1 MASRVEKYYD
11 NKSTSKKR
19 VVRNKELY
27 KAIYAEDETYSNI
40 EGIVE
45 TPVTNEI
52 DIVKVQAMILKQ
64 EEEEKKRMQLVK
76 KDLEL
81 PDMESLEE
89 TLTKNYDIRDV
100 LAKAKDDVIED
111 NKPRKLKDF
120 DFDGLKARLSN
131 KEVYTEEEQERD
143 IRELQE
149 LIHTIAG
156 DNPELNRLADR
167 DLSLDMFADLKED
180 TNEIKEEDADSIKK
194 IIAEAKRLE
203 EAKEIKEKEDNVE
216 MDKAFYTSTLNLKP
230 KDFADGDEEEHMPTI
245 LKIFI
250 ILLIIVLT
258 IIFVVVGYQLIKKVI
273 L

>member
-1 MASRVEKYYD
+1 MASRVEKYYGEV
-11 NKSTSKKR
+11 STSKKR
-19 VVRNKELY
+19 VVKNKELY

-40 EGIVE
+40 EGVLE

-52 DIVKVQAMILKQ
+52 DIVKVQAMVLKQ
-64 EEEEKKRMQLVK
+64 QEEEKKRMQLVK

-81 PDMESLEE
+81 PEVENLED

-100 LAKAKDDVIED
+100 LAQAKEESTID

-120 DFDGLKARLSN
+120 DFDGLKERLNN
-131 KEVYTEEEQERD
+131 KKVYTEAEQERD
-143 IRELQE
+143 IRQLQE

-156 DNPELNRLADR
+156 DNPELNKLADR
-167 DLSLDMFADLKED
+167 DLSLEMFSELAGDTKDL
-180 TNEIKEEDADSIKK
+180 DADEESIKK
-194 IIAEAKRLE
+194 IIE
-203 EAKEIKEKEDNVE
+203 EAKKLEEEKPEVVETDNS
-216 MDKAFYTSTLNLKP
+216 FYTSTLNLKA
-230 KDFADGDEEEHMPTI
+230 KDFSDNEEEERMPVP

-258 IIFVVVGYQLIKKVI
+258 IIFVVVGYQLIKEVI

>member
-1 MASRVEKYYD
+1 MASRVEKYYEEV
-11 NKSTSKKR
+11 STSKKR
-19 VVRNKELY
+19 VVKNRELY

-40 EGIVE
+40 EGVLD

-52 DIVKVQAMILKQ
+52 DIVKVQAMVLKQ
-64 EEEEKKRMQLVK
+64 QEEEKKRMQLVK

-81 PDMESLEE
+81 PEVENLED

-100 LAKAKDDVIED
+100 LAQAKEESTID

-120 DFDGLKARLSN
+120 DFDGLKERLNN
-131 KEVYTEEEQERD
+131 KKVYTEEEQERD

-156 DNPELNRLADR
+156 DNPELNKLADR
-167 DLSLDMFADLKED
+167 DLSLEMFSDLTGD
-180 TNEIKEEDADSIKK
+180 TKDLEQEEESIKK
-194 IIAEAKRLE
+194 IIE
-203 EAKEIKEKEDNVE
+203 EAKKIEEEKEKPEVVETDNS
-216 MDKAFYTSTLNLKP
+216 FYTSTLNLKA
-230 KDFADGDEEEHMPTI
+230 KDFSDEEEEHMPLP

-258 IIFVVVGYQLIKKVI
+258 IVFVIVGYQLIKEVI

>member
-1 MASRVEKYYD
+1 MASRVEKYYGEV
-11 NKSTSKKR
+11 STSKKR
-19 VVRNKELY
+19 VVKNKELY

-40 EGIVE
+40 EGVLE

-52 DIVKVQAMILKQ
+52 DIVKVQAMVLKQ
-64 EEEEKKRMQLVK
+64 QEEEKKRMQLVK

-81 PDMESLEE
+81 PEVENLED

-100 LAKAKDDVIED
+100 LAQAKEESTID

-120 DFDGLKARLSN
+120 DFDGLKERLNN
-131 KEVYTEEEQERD
+131 KKVYTEAEQERD
-143 IRELQE
+143 IRQLQE

-156 DNPELNRLADR
+156 DNPELNKLADR
-167 DLSLDMFADLKED
+167 DLSLEMFSELAGDTKDL
-180 TNEIKEEDADSIKK
+180 DADEESIKK
-194 IIAEAKRLE
+194 IIE
-203 EAKEIKEKEDNVE
+203 EAKKIEEEKPEVVETDNS
-216 MDKAFYTSTLNLKP
+216 FYTSTLNLKA
-230 KDFADGDEEEHMPTI
+230 KDFSDNEEEERMPVP

-258 IIFVVVGYQLIKKVI
+258 IIFVVVGYQLIKEVI

>member
-1 MASRVEKYYD
+1 MASRVEKYYEEV
-11 NKSTSKKR
+11 STSKKR
-19 VVRNKELY
+19 VVKNKELY

-40 EGIVE
+40 EGVLE

-52 DIVKVQAMILKQ
+52 DIVKVQAMVLKQ
-64 EEEEKKRMQLVK
+64 QEEEKKRMQLVK

-81 PDMESLEE
+81 PEVENLED

-100 LAKAKDDVIED
+100 LAQAKEESTID

-120 DFDGLKARLSN
+120 DFDGLKERLNN
-131 KEVYTEEEQERD
+131 KKVYTEAEQERD
-143 IRELQE
+143 IRQLQE

-156 DNPELNRLADR
+156 DNPELNKLADR
-167 DLSLDMFADLKED
+167 DLSLEMFSELAGDTKDL
-180 TNEIKEEDADSIKK
+180 DADEESIKK
-194 IIAEAKRLE
+194 IIE
-203 EAKEIKEKEDNVE
+203 EAKKIEEEKEKPEVVETDNS
-216 MDKAFYTSTLNLKP
+216 FYTSTLNLKA
-230 KDFADGDEEEHMPTI
+230 KDFSDNEEEERMPVP

-258 IIFVVVGYQLIKKVI
+258 IIFVVVGYQLIKEVI

>member
-1 MASRVEKYYD
+1 MASRVEKYYGEI
-11 NKSTSKKR
+11 STSKKR
-19 VVRNKELY
+19 VVKNKELY

-40 EGIVE
+40 EGVLE

-52 DIVKVQAMILKQ
+52 DIVKVQAMVLKQ
-64 EEEEKKRMQLVK
+64 QEEEKKRMQLVK

-81 PDMESLEE
+81 PEVENLED

-100 LAKAKDDVIED
+100 LAQAKEESTID

-120 DFDGLKARLSN
+120 DFDGLKERLNN
-131 KEVYTEEEQERD
+131 KKVYTEAEQERD
-143 IRELQE
+143 IRQLQE

-156 DNPELNRLADR
+156 DNPELNKLADR
-167 DLSLDMFADLKED
+167 DLSLEMFSELAGDTKDL
-180 TNEIKEEDADSIKK
+180 DADEESIKK
-194 IIAEAKRLE
+194 IIE
-203 EAKEIKEKEDNVE
+203 EAKKIEEEKPEVVETDNS
-216 MDKAFYTSTLNLKP
+216 FYTSTLNLKA
-230 KDFADGDEEEHMPTI
+230 KDFSDNEEEERMPVP

-258 IIFVVVGYQLIKKVI
+258 IIFVVVGYQLIKEVI